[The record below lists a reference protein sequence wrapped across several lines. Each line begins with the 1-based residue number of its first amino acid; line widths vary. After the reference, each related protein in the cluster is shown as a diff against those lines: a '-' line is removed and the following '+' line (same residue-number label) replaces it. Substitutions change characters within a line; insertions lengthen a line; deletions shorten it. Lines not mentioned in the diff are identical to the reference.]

1 MAFSIFLSRNSC
13 RFLGYGIWV
22 AVQLPGV
29 GGGAQV
35 AAIYALTKLF
45 SVGAEAATSAGI
57 LTWIIIALP
66 CLALGVIL
74 LVHEGLTFK
83 KLEAIAEE
91 ERAAAEEEV

>member
-1 MAFSIFLSRNSC
+1 MFFAV
-13 RFLGYGIWV
+13 LGL

-45 SVGAEAATSAGI
+45 SVGAEEATGAAVVI
-57 LTWIIIALP
+57 WIVISVP
-66 CLALGVIL
+66 CLVLAMIL
-74 LVHEGLTFK
+74 LLREGLTFR
-83 KLEAIAEE
+83 KLETIAEE

>member
-1 MAFSIFLSRNSC
+1 MAQLSWLAAALTM
-13 RFLGYGIWV
+13 FFAVLGL

-45 SVGAEAATSAGI
+45 SIGAEAATSAGI

-66 CLALGVIL
+66 CLALGVVL

-83 KLEAIAEE
+83 KLETIAEE
-91 ERAAAEEEV
+91 ERAAVEEEA